1 MNFRHL
7 VSTLSGAGGLES
19 AAHSAKCMN
28 FGCQEGDQGD
38 IWGNGKF
45 SEQLLSSRG
54 KGFGLNAD
62 SSDEEDVEGESR
74 G

>member
-7 VSTLSGAGGLES
+7 VSTLSGAGGLEL

-28 FGCQEGDQGD
+28 FGCQEVDQG
-38 IWGNGKF
+38 IFGETENF
-45 SEQLLSSRG
+45 RSSCSAAGG